1 MIRACIFDMDGT
13 IADTLASIAGFGNE
27 ALTACGYQPIPVQEY
42 RTLVGNGADTLMRR
56 MLTFTAGSFTEA
68 DVTQVRAVY
77 DKAYGSDPMRQVTEY
92 AGMRQTLLYMKEQGL
107 KLAVFSNKPDD
118 MTQQVAQ
125 HLYPGLFHAVRGQ
138 QDGIPLKPSP
148 EGALLLAKELG
159 VSPKECLYVGD
170 TWVDMET
177 GKNAGMETA
186 GVLWGFRDR
195 EELEKAGA
203 CHIVSQPEELRVLA
217 GLS

>member
-1 MIRACIFDMDGT
+1 MIHACIFDMDGT
-13 IADTLASIAGFGNE
+13 VANTLTSIAGFGNE
-27 ALTACGYQPIPVQEY
+27 ALAACGYPVIPVEEY

-56 MLTFTAGSFTEA
+56 MLTFTAGGFTEEE
-68 DVTQVRAVY
+68 VSRVRRIY
-77 DKAYGSDPMRQVTEY
+77 DNAYASDPMRQVTEY
-92 AGMRQTLLYMKEQGL
+92 PGMGETLSFMKQCGL

-138 QDGIPLKPSP
+138 QAGVPLKPSP
-148 EGALLLAKELG
+148 EGALLLAKELQ
-159 VSPKECLYVGD
+159 VLPSECLYIGD

-177 GKNAGMETA
+177 GRNAGMKA
-186 GVLWGFRDR
+186 IGVLWGFRDR

-203 CHIVSQPEELRVLA
+203 DAIISRPEELKALA
-217 GLS
+217 GIG

>member
-13 IADTLASIAGFGNE
+13 VADTLASIAGFGNE
-27 ALTACGYQPIPVQEY
+27 ALVACGYQPIPVEEY

-56 MLTFTAGSFTEA
+56 MLKFTAGEFTEEE
-68 DVTQVRAVY
+68 VCRVRAVY
-77 DKAYGSDPMRQVTEY
+77 DKAYESDPMRQVTEY
-92 AGMRQTLLYMKEQGL
+92 PGMRETLTALKEHGL

-138 QDGIPLKPSP
+138 RSDTPLKPSP

-159 VSPKECLYVGD
+159 VSPQECLYVGD

-177 GKNAGMETA
+177 GKNAQMETA

-203 CHIVSQPEELRVLA
+203 CHIVSRPEELKVLA
-217 GLS
+217 GIE

>member
-56 MLTFTAGSFTEA
+56 MLTFTAGSFTEE
-68 DVTQVRAVY
+68 DVARVRAVY

-186 GVLWGFRDR
+186 GVLGGFRDR

>member
-1 MIRACIFDMDGT
+1 MMRACIFDMDGT

-56 MLTFTAGSFTEA
+56 MLTFTAGSFTEE
-68 DVTQVRAVY
+68 DVARVRAVY

-92 AGMRQTLLYMKEQGL
+92 AGMRQTLLYMKEHGL

>member
-1 MIRACIFDMDGT
+1 MMRACIFDMDGT

-56 MLTFTAGSFTEA
+56 MLTFTAGSFTEE
-68 DVTQVRAVY
+68 DVARVRAVY

>member
-13 IADTLASIAGFGNE
+13 IANTLTSIAGFGNE
-27 ALTACGYQPIPVQEY
+27 ALTACGYPSIPVEEY
-42 RTLVGNGADTLMRR
+42 RTLVGNGADTLIRR
-56 MLTFTAGSFTEA
+56 MLAFTAGTFTEEEVA
-68 DVTQVRAVY
+68 RVRGVY
-77 DKAYGSDPMRQVTEY
+77 DQAYAADPMRQVTEY
-92 AGMRQTLLYMKEQGL
+92 PGMRETLLSMKEQGL

-138 QDGIPLKPSP
+138 RADTPLKPSP
-148 EGALLLAKELG
+148 EGALLLAKELH
-159 VSPKECLYVGD
+159 VLPSECLYIGD

-177 GKNAGMETA
+177 GKNAGMKTV

-195 EELEKAGA
+195 EELENAGA
-203 CHIVSQPEELRVLA
+203 DFIISQSEELKALA
-217 GLS
+217 GIE